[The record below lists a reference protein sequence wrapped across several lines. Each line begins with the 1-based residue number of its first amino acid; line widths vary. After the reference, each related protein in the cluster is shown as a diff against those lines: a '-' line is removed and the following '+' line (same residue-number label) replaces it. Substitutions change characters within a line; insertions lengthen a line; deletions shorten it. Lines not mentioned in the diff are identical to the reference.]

1 MVKMWSILHPDAVFV
16 AKGKTVI
23 ACQRD
28 LFDIPDD
35 LAWIN
40 CAQHSPALKTVFD
53 AGLGGL
59 ERKRHPWTLGPAQ
72 YQEDVMRART
82 LFAGLI
88 GATAAD
94 ISFMPSASYG
104 LSLAA
109 KNLTIGPGRR
119 VVLLAEQFPSHVYP
133 WREAVKRDGG
143 TVVTVERPN
152 KGSWTQ
158 AVLAEVDE
166 RCAVLA
172 LPACHWM
179 DGRSLDLELLSKA
192 ARACG
197 TALVLDLSQ
206 SLGAVPIDVGEIAPD
221 FLCAV
226 AYKWL
231 LGPYSFGYLYS
242 APHRQDG
249 QPLEHAWSSRG
260 GADDAG
266 SITDYR
272 DDFLPG
278 ARRYDVG
285 ERGNYIAL
293 PMAIAGLEQVHAWGV
308 GEISATL
315 RPMVDTIARRAEALG
330 LQATAAEGRAPHFLG
345 LRFPEGPPPGL
356 TDRLKEKQVYISQRG
371 DSLRVSPHLYNNDA
385 DIERLFE
392 ALAAT
397 L

>member
-1 MVKMWSILHPDAVFV
+1 MVKMWSTLPLGTVSI
-16 AKGKTVI
+16 AKGETVI
-23 ACQRD
+23 ACQRQ

-40 CAQHSPALKTVFD
+40 CAQHSPALKTVFA

-72 YQEDVMRART
+72 YQEDVLRART

-88 GATAAD
+88 GATADD

-109 KNLTIGPGRR
+109 NNLTVGPGRR

-133 WREAVKRDGG
+133 WREAAKRDGG
-143 TVVTVERPN
+143 TVVTVERPDE
-152 KGSWTQ
+152 GSWTP

-179 DGRSLDLELLSKA
+179 DGRSLDMDLLSKA

-197 TALVLDLSQ
+197 AALVLDLSQ
-206 SLGAVPIDVGEIAPD
+206 SVGAVPIDVGEIAPD

-242 APHRQDG
+242 APHRQAG
-249 QPLEHAWSSRG
+249 QPLEQAWSSRG
-260 GADDAG
+260 GAEDAG

-308 GEISATL
+308 GEIAASL
-315 RPMVDTIARRAEALG
+315 RPMVDEIAHRAEALG
-330 LQATAAEGRAPHFLG
+330 LQATPADGRAPHFLG
-345 LRFPEGPPPGL
+345 LRFPAGPPPGL
-356 TDRLKEKQVYISQRG
+356 MDRLKDKKVYISQRG

-385 DIERLFE
+385 DIDRLFE
-392 ALAAT
+392 ALAAA

>member
-1 MVKMWSILHPDAVFV
+1 M
-16 AKGKTVI
+16 I
-23 ACQRD
+23 ACQRN

-40 CAQHSPALKTVFD
+40 CAQHSPALKTVFA

-72 YQEDVMRART
+72 YQEDVLRART
-82 LFAGLI
+82 LFAGII
-88 GATAAD
+88 GATAED

-143 TVVTVERPN
+143 TVVTVERPDE
-152 KGSWTQ
+152 GSWTQ

-179 DGRSLDLELLSKA
+179 DGRSLDLALLSKA
-192 ARACG
+192 AQACG
-197 TALVLDLSQ
+197 AALVLDLSQ

-242 APHRQDG
+242 APHRQAG

-260 GADDAG
+260 GAEDAG

-285 ERGNYIAL
+285 ERGNYIGL

-315 RPMVDTIARRAEALG
+315 RPMVDEIAHRAEALG
-330 LQATAAEGRAPHFLG
+330 LQATAAEGAGTSFSGLAFSGRA
-345 LRFPEGPPPGL
+345 
-356 TDRLKEKQVYISQRG
+356 
-371 DSLRVSPHLYNNDA
+371 
-385 DIERLFE
+385 
-392 ALAAT
+392 AARPD
-397 L
+397 